1 MKLQEGVFRVLE
13 GDISPLQQ
21 KLINYFGIVVLA
33 VFAAFSG
40 YVSLSALGSAFKH
53 FSSPIPEVIVFNRGF
68 VMSLG
73 AFITISALLVASI
86 MHEFKAL
93 ISNPK
98 LIKIIMRLAISGIA
112 LLIILGFLSQYFY
125 DGYFLENKGYEVC
138 EEASSQW
145 LFLKTTVYAEAIEL
159 CPNQLN

>member
-1 MKLQEGVFRVLE
+1 MDGN
-13 GDISPLQQ
+13 ISPLQQ

-53 FSSPIPEVIVFNRGF
+53 FSSPIPQVIVFNRGF

-73 AFITISALLVASI
+73 AFITISALLVASV
-86 MHEFKAL
+86 MHEFKA
-93 ISNPK
+93 ITSNPR
-98 LIKIIMRLAISGIA
+98 LIKVIMRLAVSGIA
-112 LLIILGFLSQYFY
+112 LLIILGFVSQYVY
-125 DGYFLENKGYEVC
+125 DVYFLENKGYEVC
-138 EEASSQW
+138 QEVSSQW
-145 LFLKTTVYAEAIEL
+145 LFLKTTVYAEAIKF